1 MMSADIQNQSIVVEE
16 QWVRDTSTQGA
27 GGSAGW
33 GSNPLHDQTFNHE
46 ATGEHK
52 DDEDWVYVDYVA
64 AEIKYTDLH
73 ISIPE
78 AQTQLHG

>member
-33 GSNPLHDQTFNHE
+33 DSNPLHDQTFNHE

-52 DDEDWVYVDYVA
+52 DDEDWVYVDLC
-64 AEIKYTDLH
+64 EL
-73 ISIPE
+73 E
-78 AQTQLHG
+78 QQR